1 MLYHFYE
8 KNVLNL
14 YFQFSIFLLISSQ
27 NVVKTKLLFVEVNF
41 IVTSLK
47 DQVIKVQFVVA
58 LQVFVLQRKKFANV
72 CQLQ

>member
-1 MLYHFYE
+1 M
-8 KNVLNL
+8 KKTVLNL

-58 LQVFVLQRKKFANV
+58 LQVFGSQRKKFANV

>member
-1 MLYHFYE
+1 M
-8 KNVLNL
+8 KKTALNL
-14 YFQFSIFLLISSQ
+14 YFQFSSFLLISSQ

-58 LQVFVLQRKKFANV
+58 LQVFGPQRKKFANV